1 MGLIATKH
9 AFRRILMKLEDL
21 IRTIGGGLIVLLFA
35 PIIISIE
42 IALDTFKIVIDILC
56 IPWDIGN
63 SLYHDLTGQTKELY
77 EENPRVKE
85 ALTSKRHKYVY

>member
-1 MGLIATKH
+1 
-9 AFRRILMKLEDL
+9 MKLEDL

-63 SLYHDLTGQTKELY
+63 SLYHDLTGQTKELC
-77 EENPRVKE
+77 EKNPRAKE
-85 ALTSKRHKYVY
+85 ALTRKRHKHVY

>member
-1 MGLIATKH
+1 
-9 AFRRILMKLEDL
+9 MKLEDL

>member
-1 MGLIATKH
+1 
-9 AFRRILMKLEDL
+9 MKLEDL

-63 SLYHDLTGQTKELY
+63 SLYHDLTGQTKELR

>member
-1 MGLIATKH
+1 
-9 AFRRILMKLEDL
+9 MKLEDL

-63 SLYHDLTGQTKELY
+63 SLYHDLTGQTKELC
-77 EENPRVKE
+77 EKNPRFK
-85 ALTSKRHKYVY
+85 AGLTGKRHKYVY